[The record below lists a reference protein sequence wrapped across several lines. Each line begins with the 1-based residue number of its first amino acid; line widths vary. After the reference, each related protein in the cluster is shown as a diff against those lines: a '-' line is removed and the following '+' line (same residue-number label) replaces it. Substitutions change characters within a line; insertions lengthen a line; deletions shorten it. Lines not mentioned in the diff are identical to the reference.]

1 MASESE
7 LWASYFY
14 PETYNA
20 ATMRGTLRNWFEE
33 RDAGVLSSLEY
44 GVTVRR
50 QRQLLSGDAAVPRT
64 YDANHVRA
72 IHRHLFQDIY
82 NWAGEYRTVNIFK
95 GTPGGFAKVLGG
107 EIERYLGDMA
117 ELVKS
122 TPWAGLD
129 RGEFAEHCAAVFAYL
144 NQAHPFRE
152 GNGRTSKVFMAQ
164 VSELSRY
171 SFDYSLVTP
180 ADWNEASKWSGPD
193 LFAYPPHPASLVPVF
208 LAMTVGH
215 A

>member
-1 MASESE
+1 MH
-7 LWASYFY
+7 
-14 PETYNA
+14 
-20 ATMRGTLRNWFEE
+20 GTLRDLFDE
-33 RDAGVLSSLEY
+33 RDATILGRLEH
-44 GVTVRR
+44 GETADRIRELV
-50 QRQLLSGDAAVPRT
+50 SGDADVPRT
-64 YDANHVRA
+64 YDAEHVRA
-72 IHRHLFQDIY
+72 IHRRLFQDIY

-152 GNGRTSKVFMAQ
+152 GHGRTSKVFMAQ

-180 ADWNEASKWSGPD
+180 DDWNEASKWSGPD

-208 LAMTVGH
+208 RAMTVER